1 MIIGIVGKAGSGKDT
16 IGKMIQYYI
25 ASKERVLYCGENDFL
40 KNSFGCYHSSLKE
53 SDFQIVKFSYKLK
66 QMCCLITGCSMDQL
80 EDESFKKFPLPQFL
94 QNDSEERTYRWLL
107 QKLET
112 EVSRKI
118 DPDIWINSLMNHYD
132 HSKKWVITDVRFKNE
147 ANAIQLRKGII
158 IKVIR
163 DSEQEINHVSE
174 TELDSIIPNFT
185 IHNNDSID
193 ELYEKV
199 KSCISNMSGLLKV

>member
-25 ASKERVLYCGENDFL
+25 ASKERVLCSKENFL
-40 KNSFGCYHSSLKE
+40 KNFFGCYYSNIEE

-66 QMCCLITGCSMDQL
+66 QICCLITGCSMNQL
-80 EDESFKKFPLPQFL
+80 EDEDFKKFPLPPFL
-94 QNDSEERTYRWLL
+94 QNNSEERTYRWLL
-107 QKLET
+107 QKLGT
-112 EVSRKI
+112 EVGRQI

-132 HSKKWVITDVRFKNE
+132 STKKWVITDVRFKNE
-147 ANAIQLRKGII
+147 ALSIQLRKGVI

-163 DSEQEINHVSE
+163 DSEQEMNHVSE

-199 KSCISNMSGLLKV
+199 KSCISNMSGLLKA